1 MVESLSE
8 LWAIREYYALLEI
21 ALPNWMKSE
30 KQKGIETS
38 MDINQDEVEFDLLH
52 LAQVLWHH
60 VLPIILAGIILGVA
74 VLGFTKVFVK
84 PTYDS
89 QVYLYVNSNNLSV
102 GGTQVSLSDLSVAK
116 SLVDTYIVIL
126 NTRTTLNEVIER
138 AGVDYT
144 YEQLK
149 KMISAKSVNSTE
161 IFSVNVTSTN
171 PQEAAILANTVAEV
185 LPYKIA
191 EVVDG
196 SSVRIVDYA
205 IVAPKRSSPSYST
218 NTLIGVALGIFL
230 MSAIYIIRDLMDE
243 QIHDTDYLSKT
254 YGEIPVLAVIP
265 DLTAK
270 NSNHYSYYRESRQS
284 GKQNG

>member
-1 MVESLSE
+1 
-8 LWAIREYYALLEI
+8 
-21 ALPNWMKSE
+21 
-30 KQKGIETS
+30 
-38 MDINQDEVEFDLLH
+38 MDKNQDEVEIDLLH

-60 VLPIILAGIILGVA
+60 VIPIILVGAIFGTA
-74 VLGFTKVFVK
+74 VLAFTKMFVK

-89 QVYLYVNSNNLSV
+89 EVYLYVNSNDLSV
-102 GGTQVSLSDLSVAK
+102 GGTKVSLSDLSAAK

-144 YEQLK
+144 YEELK
-149 KMISAKSVNSTE
+149 KMISAKSVNGTE
-161 IFSVNVTSTN
+161 IFSVDVNSTN
-171 PQEAAILANTVAEV
+171 PQEAALLANTIAEV

-191 EVVDG
+191 EIVDG

-205 IVAPKRSSPSYST
+205 VVAPKRSTPSYSR
-218 NTLIGVALGIFL
+218 NTMIGILLGLML

-243 QIHDTDYLSKT
+243 QIHDTDYLTKT
-254 YGEIPVLAVIP
+254 YGDIPVLAVIP

-270 NSNHYSYYRESRQS
+270 SASHYSYYREPRQS
-284 GKQNG
+284 GKNSGEA